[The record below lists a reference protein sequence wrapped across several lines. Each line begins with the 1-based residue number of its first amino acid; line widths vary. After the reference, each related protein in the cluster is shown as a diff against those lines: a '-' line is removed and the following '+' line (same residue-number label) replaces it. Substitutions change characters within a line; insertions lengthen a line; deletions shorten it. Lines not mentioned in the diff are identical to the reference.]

1 MEDRTNTE
9 IEIGDVESYGM
20 NKDSGFSHQALVMTT
35 MRKALE
41 NASKE
46 MKPGWFSNKIDKQG
60 NSIRIYEEDTRQC
73 FISSVEAVLMVME
86 CDLDS
91 EARKELDALIKE
103 RENIKKKLNDDE
115 DNEWKSLIPIIK
127 QKLMAVG
134 KGNINGYFNKDKVYY
149 QTYIDECVRIY
160 REIFKVLTKQTFRL
174 DYYQAEIFEA

>member
-9 IEIGDVESYGM
+9 IEIGDVESYGQ

-35 MRKALE
+35 MKRCLD

-46 MKPGWFSNKIDKQG
+46 MKPGWFSNKLDRQG
-60 NSIRIYEEDTRQC
+60 NTIRTYEEDTRQC

-86 CDLDS
+86 CDLDD
-91 EARKELDALIKE
+91 EAKNELNSLVDE
-103 RENIKKKLNDDE
+103 RETIKNKLNDDE
-115 DNEWKSLIPIIK
+115 DNEWSSLIPVLR
-127 QKLMAVG
+127 QKLISAG
-134 KGNINGYFNKDKVYY
+134 KGNVKGYFSKDKVYY

-174 DYYQAEIFEA
+174 DYYQAETFEA

>member
-20 NKDSGFSHQALVMTT
+20 QKDSGFSHQALVMTT
-35 MRKALE
+35 MRKCLE

-60 NSIRIYEEDTRQC
+60 NSIRTYEEDTRQC

-86 CDLDS
+86 CDLDD
-91 EARKELDALIKE
+91 EAKKELKKLTDD
-103 RENIKKKLNDDE
+103 RNSIKKKLNDEE
-115 DNEWKSLIPIIK
+115 DNEWKSLLPIIR
-127 QKLMAVG
+127 QKLMAAG

-174 DYYQAEIFEA
+174 DYYQSESYEA